1 MGKATTLPDGVKK
14 AQVVLTTYDEAT
26 DTTKVVTREGK
37 NWFSSYGS
45 NWSEKDPAEGHAP
58 KYDPAQEEQND
69 PETDTGEDETTPDED
84 DPKEGEGQENENVA
98 EGRLADEDDA
108 PTVDEPEK
116 KPAPPKSEA
125 ELKAEA
131 AASKA
136 ANQRTA
142 MAQKIAAAEGD
153 PNAGKQNELLNRQ
166 ARLQGEGVTNQAP
179 VDGGPGGGGA
189 ARTLTEREIEL
200 LEGSEANKEK
210 RKDARAEKIENA
222 PGIDN
227 TLPEEAA
234 EELAALKEEN
244 SKLRLELRRKNAMI
258 DKQQVALRGKFE
270 GRVADADD
278 EEGAGSVG
286 PGKNSPAHLA
296 PQPMA
301 GVYPHNT
308 DQIPTVD
315 EINARN
321 GQPER
326 SPRPAVRGSKQRDE
340 QGYPIVPPEQKTEL

>member
-37 NWFSSYGS
+37 NWFSRYGS
-45 NWSEKDPAEGHAP
+45 NWSEEDPNGGHKP
-58 KYDPAQEEQND
+58 VYDPAQEEQDD
-69 PETDTGEDETTPDED
+69 PED
-84 DPKEGEGQENENVA
+84 DPREGEGQENENVA
-98 EGRLADEDDA
+98 EGRAADEDDE
-108 PTVDEPEK
+108 PTVDDPEK
-116 KPAPPKSEA
+116 EPAPPKSEA

-189 ARTLTEREIEL
+189 SRTLTEREIEL
-200 LEGSEANKEK
+200 LEGSEAAKEK
-210 RKDARAEKIENA
+210 RQTERQDAIANA
-222 PGIDN
+222 PGVDN
-227 TLPEEAA
+227 TLPPEGEA
-234 EELAALKEEN
+234 ELATLRAEVTKLKG
-244 SKLRLELRRKNAMI
+244 KILQKDAMI
-258 DKQQVALRGKFE
+258 AKMQVYMRGKFE
-270 GRVADADD
+270 GHEVDPD
-278 EEGAGSVG
+278 E
-286 PGKNSPAHLA
+286 PAHVA
-296 PQPMA
+296 PSPMA

-308 DQIPTVD
+308 DEMPTID

-326 SPRPAVRGSKQRDE
+326 SPRPEVRGSKQRDA
-340 QGYPIVPPEQKTEL
+340 QGYPIVPPPQPAD

>member
-37 NWFSSYGS
+37 NWFSRYGS
-45 NWSEKDPAEGHAP
+45 NWKEEEPDAGHAP
-58 KYDPAQEEQND
+58 KYDPAQEEQDD
-69 PETDTGEDETTPDED
+69 PE
-84 DPKEGEGQENENVA
+84 EGEGQKNENEA
-98 EGRLADEDDA
+98 EGRAADEDDA
-108 PTVDEPEK
+108 PTVDDPEK
-116 KPAPPKSEA
+116 EPAPPKTEA

-200 LEGSEANKEK
+200 LEGSEAAKEK
-210 RKDARAEKIENA
+210 RQAERADAIANA

-227 TLPEEAA
+227 TLPPEGEA
-234 EELAALKEEN
+234 ELATLRAEVTKLKG
-244 SKLRLELRRKNAMI
+244 KILQKDAMI
-258 DKQQVALRGKFE
+258 AKMQVYMRGKFE
-270 GRVADADD
+270 GVDVDPD
-278 EEGAGSVG
+278 ER
-286 PGKNSPAHLA
+286 AHLA
-296 PQPMA
+296 PSPMA

-308 DQIPTVD
+308 DEMPTID

-326 SPRPAVRGSKQRDE
+326 SPRPEARGSKQRDA
-340 QGYPIVPPEQKTEL
+340 QGYPIVPPSQSTD